1 MSASTRPKVRAR
13 FELGPWVPGIVLPI
27 AVGLVGI
34 LASLLVLQAA
44 LLAVGVVLS
53 IVAAA
58 RVRTF
63 VPWLLVALLVL
74 GQLLRSP
81 DRLDASL
88 SGLVL
93 ALHLLVVLVLLART
107 VPVRSRLQ
115 LAALG
120 LAALTT
126 GLIQVVA
133 QVLVALLLGAQG
145 LLEAVP
151 TASTIGG
158 ALLVLIAGL
167 LVVTRR
173 VACRHPCLTAE
184 PSVLGVHGRR
194 HQGVR
199 GWRAA
204 ERVQAHG
211 GSGAGYG
218 RISRLT
224 FHACRHKGVI
234 WINFY
239 VRGCGTLGYVN
250 KRALRWR
257 IVPQD
262 DL

>member
-81 DRLDASL
+81 NRLDASL

-93 ALHLLVVLVLLART
+93 ALHVLVVLVLLART

-115 LAALG
+115 LAALSP
-120 LAALTT
+120 AALTT
-126 GLIQVVA
+126 GLIQIVA
-133 QVLVALLLGAQG
+133 QVLVALLLASQDR
-145 LLEAVP
+145 LQAVAI
-151 TASTIGG
+151 ASSIGG
-158 ALLVLIAGL
+158 ALLVLLAGL
-167 LVVTRR
+167 LVLTRR
-173 VACRHPCLTAE
+173 V
-184 PSVLGVHGRR
+184 
-194 HQGVR
+194 
-199 GWRAA
+199 
-204 ERVQAHG
+204 EREG
-211 GSGAGYG
+211 
-218 RISRLT
+218 
-224 FHACRHKGVI
+224 
-234 WINFY
+234 
-239 VRGCGTLGYVN
+239 
-250 KRALRWR
+250 
-257 IVPQD
+257 
-262 DL
+262 